1 MFNEMKIMVVLTI
14 KNYKQMKTT
23 ILTSIILLTV
33 VFAAGQNIRI
43 GANMV
48 VTPGTKINSNANLIV
63 ESGELELQAGATL
76 IMGNG
81 RTLTVNN
88 GGTINILGNASEQ
101 AVVTSTGYFMF
112 VVNGGGTL
120 GAQHAVFE
128 KMSGSGLTI
137 QAGATIDPANPLH
150 NSVFQSGAAGATMLT
165 VNNNQ
170 VLSINGVAFIK
181 TGTEAKNVAKTVD
194 VGEIT
199 FTSFS
204 GNFAGAAFENDI
216 YNRIHWSGG
225 VPENRLVQ
233 NVSITPGTSL
243 CFDALQTIT
252 VEDLLV
258 QNGGSIN
265 LIAGQ
270 NIILLPGVIVQN
282 GGYLHAFISTNGIW
296 CNPGPLM
303 ASFELEDAFEQLPQE
318 IIPGKA
324 PLRAYPNPT
333 TGTFTLEISE
343 TADQPTLIIE
353 VYSMLGVNLLSAEL
367 PAETHYTLDLTG
379 RQPGM
384 YIVRVIRGQEMDFVK
399 VVKQ

>member
-1 MFNEMKIMVVLTI
+1 
-14 KNYKQMKTT
+14 MKTT

-43 GANMV
+43 EANMV
-48 VTPGTKINSNANLIV
+48 VTPGTKLHSNANLIV
-63 ESGELELQAGATL
+63 ENGELELQAGATL

-81 RTLTVNN
+81 RTITVNN
-88 GGTINILGNASEQ
+88 GGIINIPGTASEQ

-150 NSVFQSGAAGATMLT
+150 NSVFQNGATGATMLT

-170 VLSINGVAFIK
+170 VLTIDGVAFIK
-181 TGTEAKNVAKTVD
+181 TGTEAYNIAKTVD
-194 VGEIT
+194 VGEII

-225 VPENRLVQ
+225 IPDTRLVN

-252 VEDLLV
+252 VEDLMV

-270 NIILLPGVIVQN
+270 NIILLPGVLVQN
-282 GGYLHAFISTNGIW
+282 GGYLHAFISTNGVW
-296 CNPGPLM
+296 CNPGPMM
-303 ASFELEDAFEQLPQE
+303 ASTELENEPEKFPEERMLFKSA
-318 IIPGKA
+318 
-324 PLRAYPNPT
+324 LRAYPNPT

-343 TADQPTLIIE
+343 PGDQPTLIIE
-353 VYSMLGVNLLSAEL
+353 VYSMLGENLIHTEL

-384 YIVRVIRGQEMDFVK
+384 YIVCVIRGQEMDFVK
-399 VVKQ
+399 LIKR